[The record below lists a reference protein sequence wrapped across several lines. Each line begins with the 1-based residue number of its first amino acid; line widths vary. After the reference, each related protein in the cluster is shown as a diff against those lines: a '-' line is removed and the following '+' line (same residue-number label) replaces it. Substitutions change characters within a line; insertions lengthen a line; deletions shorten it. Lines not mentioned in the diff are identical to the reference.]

1 MSGTFSS
8 LGSRT
13 YRIWF
18 MGTLV
23 SNAGTWMQATVQ
35 NWVVLAELTDNNAT
49 AVGVTIGLQLGPQ
62 LLLVPW
68 SGVVA
73 DRFDRRH
80 ILLVTQT
87 MMVLLGLLLG
97 ILTLAG
103 VTHLWHLFLFAFLFG
118 CTNAFDAPARQA
130 MVGDLVAHEHL
141 TNAVALNSAS
151 WNTARLVGPALAGI
165 LIVAVGSGW
174 VFIINATAFLSAI
187 TALLIMKS
195 EPVVVVAAKERF
207 WAQVRVGLKYV
218 TQRPNLIAA
227 FCIAFV
233 MGGFGMNSPIFTS
246 TMSMM
251 FGRGP
256 AGYGFLSSIFAVG
269 AIVGALLAARRKGP
283 KARIITVA
291 AGAYG
296 ILSAIAALMPT
307 FEAYAAMTILTG
319 FAIVSTTITT
329 NGYVQEMADP
339 KLRGRV
345 MALYMA
351 TMMGGAPVGALFA
364 GWIADTYG
372 ARWSVGV
379 GAGAGIVACIIGI
392 VWQVLAARSRRQI
405 AEVTPAT
412 VD

>member
-1 MSGTFSS
+1 
-8 LGSRT
+8 
-13 YRIWF
+13 
-18 MGTLV
+18 
-23 SNAGTWMQATVQ
+23 MQATVQ

-49 AVGVTIGLQLGPQ
+49 AVGITIGLQLGPQ

-80 ILLVTQT
+80 ILLTTQS
-87 MMVLLGLLLG
+87 MMLLLG
-97 ILTLAG
+97 MSLGILHLAG
-103 VTHLWHLFLFAFLFG
+103 MTQLWHLFLFAFLFG

-130 MVGDLVAHEHL
+130 MVGDLVAHEQL

-165 LIVAVGSGW
+165 LIVALGSGW
-174 VFIINATAFLSAI
+174 VFIINATTFLGAI
-187 TALLIMKS
+187 VALLFMRIERIVKVSTGEGFWS
-195 EPVVVVAAKERF
+195 E
-207 WAQVRVGLKYV
+207 VRDGLKYV
-218 TQRPNLIAA
+218 AGRPNLIAA

-251 FGRGP
+251 FGRGA

-283 KARIITVA
+283 KARIITIA

-296 ILSAIAALMPT
+296 TLSAIAAFMPT

-329 NGYVQEMADP
+329 NGYVQEEADP
-339 KLRGRV
+339 RLRGRV

-351 TMMGGAPVGALFA
+351 TLMGGAPAGALFA
-364 GWIADTYG
+364 GWIADAFG

-379 GAGAGIVACIIGI
+379 GAGAGLVACMIGI
-392 VWQVLAARSRRQI
+392 VWQWSSARTQRRLAVGLA
-405 AEVTPAT
+405 TT